1 MRNKKW
7 TAEDE
12 QVVRDGY
19 RVLKVDQIAEQ
30 LGRTKASIYL
40 KAHEL
45 KLAKPRAVAQ
55 PIMPTDAPVS

>member
-40 KAHEL
+40 
-45 KLAKPRAVAQ
+45 AKPRVAAQ

>member
-30 LGRTKASIYL
+30 LGRTKSSIYL